1 MNESY
6 FDFEDAMSIPEW
18 FQAHNVSTE
27 DKKKTYIDD
36 EMHSDRGTFSALG
49 LRNSDPHVPGKSGF
63 NFFALADKLTQA
75 GYVLDEDFILD
86 HKDDIRVMPSNDGK
100 HCGVLFLA
108 GSARRIDL
116 SEW

>member
-6 FDFEDAMSIPEW
+6 FNFEDAMSIPEW
-18 FQAHNVSTE
+18 FQTHNVSSE
-27 DKKKTYIDD
+27 DKALTFIKTN
-36 EMHSDRGTFSALG
+36 MHSDRGTFSALG
-49 LRNSDPHVPGKSGF
+49 LRNSDPLTEKSGYS
-63 NFFALADKLTQA
+63 FFALSNNLAEA
-75 GYVLDEDFILD
+75 GEVLDEDFILN
-86 HKDDIRVMPSNDGK
+86 HKDDIRVMADPTDE